1 MKGTVNIQIFKG
13 THVKKKTKSA
23 WSIWNPRHLDQQMK
37 ALVWIVV
44 QCGFGQSPVSIWIC
58 DVNPYVSSLKF
69 KSQRCSYTRCIN
81 LSSCKYTSLLIQT
94 FQMLCPL
101 TAIFG
106 SKALNC
112 SLGVCNFLVH
122 KNFLKLSL
130 PQDEAT
136 HIQNYKEETFH
147 N

>member
-23 WSIWNPRHLDQQMK
+23 WSIWNPRHLDQQTK

-81 LSSCKYTSLLIQT
+81 LSSWREQKYQWISNQFKWRMTAVQHYLK
-94 FQMLCPL
+94 FQHEFESILMTGLV
-101 TAIFG
+101 
-106 SKALNC
+106 NC
-112 SLGVCNFLVH
+112 SWASISIHVYR
-122 KNFLKLSL
+122 SL
-130 PQDEAT
+130 
-136 HIQNYKEETFH
+136 
-147 N
+147 